1 MDVLTEL
8 IGNIGIGL
16 TAATTPANLF
26 YCFAGVFIGM
36 LIGVVPGIG
45 SLAAISLLFPITFY
59 LEPSGALIM
68 LAGIYYG
75 TAYGGSTA
83 AILLNLPGT
92 PSSAVACIDG
102 YPMAKQG
109 RGGIALLLT
118 TTSSFIAG
126 SIGIIL
132 MMLFSPAIVRFALG
146 FGPAEYFSLMALGL
160 IAASTMSHGSAIKGI
175 AMVLLGIMFGVIGMD
190 MYTGA
195 QRFTFGVLELSEGI
209 SLVALAMGV
218 FGVTEIIASVGTTY
232 VGQVHKVTLRS
243 MIPTRDDVR
252 RSIMPTLRGAGI
264 GSFLGVLPGVGASTA
279 SFMSYAVEKRIARDP
294 SRFGKG
300 AVEGVCAPEAA
311 NNAADQTSFIPT
323 VTLGIPGSPAMALL
337 IGVLMVHGITP
348 GPQLMTQHPEMFW
361 GLVMSFWIG
370 NVILVLLN
378 IPLIGLWIRLLQVP
392 YHLLYP
398 AVLMFICIGVY
409 SVNNSA
415 FDVWIAL
422 MFGVVGYAMRLLGFP
437 MPPLLLGF
445 VLGPLME
452 ENFRRA
458 MILSAGRSE
467 TFFQRPVS
475 GALLALS
482 LLILV
487 WAVWSAIRRTNGKAV
502 AAGAEKISCDE
513 NTV

>member
-1 MDVLTEL
+1 MGALTDL
-8 IGNIGIGL
+8 VGNIGIGL
-16 TAATTPANLF
+16 EAAVSPSNLF

-36 LIGVVPGIG
+36 LVGVLPGIG

-59 LEPSGALIM
+59 LDPAGAIIM

-109 RGGIALLLT
+109 RAGVALLLT

-126 SIGIIL
+126 SIGIVL
-132 MMLFSPAIVRFALG
+132 MMLFSPVIVRFAIG
-146 FGPAEYFSLMALGL
+146 FGPAEYFSLMLVGL
-160 IAASTMSHGSAIKGI
+160 VAASTISEGSAVKGV
-175 AMVLLGIMFGVIGMD
+175 AMVALGIMFGVVGMD

-195 QRFTFGVLELSEGI
+195 QRFTFGRLELFEGV
-209 SLVALAMGV
+209 SLVALAMGL
-218 FGVTEIIASVGTTY
+218 FGVAEIIASVGTVR
-232 VGQVHKVTLRS
+232 VGQLGKVTLRS
-243 MIPTRDDVR
+243 MIPTRDDLR
-252 RSIMPTLRGAGI
+252 RSWMPTLRGSGI
-264 GSFLGVLPGVGASTA
+264 GSFLGILPGVGASAA
-279 SFMSYAVEKRIARDP
+279 SFMSYAVEKRVARDP

-323 VTLGIPGSPAMALL
+323 LSLGIPGSAAMALML
-337 IGVLMVHGITP
+337 GVLIVHGITP
-348 GPQLMTQHPEMFW
+348 GPQLMNHHPELFW

-370 NVILVLLN
+370 NAILLLLN
-378 IPLIGLWIRLLQVP
+378 IPLIGLWVRLLQVP

-409 SVNNSA
+409 SVNNSV
-415 FDVWIAL
+415 FDVWMAL
-422 MFGVVGYAMRLLGFP
+422 LFGLVGYGMRLLQFP

-458 MILSAGRSE
+458 MILSGGRFE
-467 TFFQRPVS
+467 TFIERPVS
-475 GALLALS
+475 GVLIAGSVLLLAWG
-482 LLILV
+482 LI
-487 WAVWSAIRRTNGKAV
+487 SFMRRQKVSAV
-502 AAGAEKISCDE
+502 AGQSEP
-513 NTV
+513 